1 MQLGDLSVWMSKSL
15 HQYQKIIFRQNN
27 TLYRNIE
34 YFPTVFKSEA
44 RLPIPAGILRIPV
57 FSVPVALFSQE
68 SRFLFRRNFFGTPS
82 EILSVWACVGCY
94 VGNEF
99 VRKKT

>member
-1 MQLGDLSVWMSKSL
+1 MDAELATIVDGGRATIVINTWPRL
-15 HQYQKIIFRQNN
+15 HF
-27 TLYRNIE
+27 
-34 YFPTVFKSEA
+34 
-44 RLPIPAGILRIPV
+44 PAGILRIPV
-57 FSVPVALFSQE
+57 FSIPVALFSQE

>member
-1 MQLGDLSVWMSKSL
+1 M
-15 HQYQKIIFRQNN
+15 
-27 TLYRNIE
+27 
-34 YFPTVFKSEA
+34 
-44 RLPIPAGILRIPV
+44 LPNPAGILRIPV
-57 FSVPVALFSQE
+57 FSVPVALFPQE
-68 SRFLFRRNFFGTPS
+68 SGFLFRRNFFFTPS

>member
-1 MQLGDLSVWMSKSL
+1 MEYEFVLEVR
-15 HQYQKIIFRQNN
+15 IR
-27 TLYRNIE
+27 TAPPNIH
-34 YFPTVFKSEA
+34 
-44 RLPIPAGILRIPV
+44 IPV
-57 FSVPVALFSQE
+57 FSVPVALFPQE
-68 SRFLFRRNFFGTPS
+68 SGFLFRRNFFFTPS